1 MNAKNYN
8 ALMEN
13 EIASFQKKHS
23 LLLHCC
29 CAPCSSACLERLKD
43 FFDITVL
50 YYNPNIEDEE
60 YLRRKAELSR
70 LLKETD
76 WAKEIDCDHDKQSY
90 YTAVCGLEKEP
101 EGGKRCEVCFRL
113 RLEKTAGIAEKL
125 NFDYFATT
133 LTISPLKNAKVING
147 IGESLAEG
155 KKVKWLYSDFKKRD
169 GYLQSLRL
177 SEKYSLYRQDYCGCV
192 FSKNKGV

>member
-1 MNAKNYN
+1 
-8 ALMEN
+8 MEN

-70 LLKETD
+70 LLKETG
-76 WAKEIDCDHDKQSY
+76 WAKEMDCDREKDKY
-90 YTAVCGLEKEP
+90 YSQIRGL
-101 EGGKRCEVCFRL
+101 
-113 RLEKTAGIAEKL
+113 
-125 NFDYFATT
+125 
-133 LTISPLKNAKVING
+133 
-147 IGESLAEG
+147 
-155 KKVKWLYSDFKKRD
+155 
-169 GYLQSLRL
+169 
-177 SEKYSLYRQDYCGCV
+177 
-192 FSKNKGV
+192 